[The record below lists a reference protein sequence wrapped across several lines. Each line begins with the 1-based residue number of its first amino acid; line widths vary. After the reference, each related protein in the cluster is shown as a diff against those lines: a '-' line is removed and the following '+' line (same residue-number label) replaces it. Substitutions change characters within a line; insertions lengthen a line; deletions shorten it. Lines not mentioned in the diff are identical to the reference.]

1 MPVEGRGLS
10 SRPTQDAVRDREIGR
25 PSNSEKVQKLQTALH
40 AKVGAAAGWFG
51 RKGVATAPEEA
62 SAAIA
67 SDVRRS
73 RRRATRASASPSR
86 STPEPAVSCAA
97 YRAGRNAQQAVVEV
111 DERLFRGHPDVVDA
125 DLADYL
131 EADSYCPP
139 SL

>member
-51 RKGVATAPEEA
+51 RKGVATAPDEA

-67 SDVRRS
+67 SGVRRS
-73 RRRATRASASPSR
+73 RRRATRASSSPSR

-97 YRAGRNAQQAVVEV
+97 YRENSEQSTAGAFAA
-111 DERLFRGHPDVVDA
+111 DVVGSS
-125 DLADYL
+125 L
-131 EADSYCPP
+131 DSGSRIRTSVPRPAP
-139 SL
+139 S